1 MDNIK
6 DQSKENNLE
15 TEEKN
20 RRTECA
26 ENHEHCHHEHHH
38 EHEHHHDHDDCV
50 HEHTHHD
57 HEDCDH
63 DHHHHHEHEDCGHE
77 HHHDHEHEHHHE
89 HSHAHTYDVS
99 GFLTVE
105 SHTHEGAAV
114 CSFEKKSSFDYD
126 EACEKMSA
134 AISKL
139 RDELNSE
146 GHIIGHLKGFIK
158 QSGEV
163 ATFSTVG
170 ADITVQKHPQAGA
183 EISFA
188 AIVFGPDEEALK
200 DKLVNCFAAL

>member
-1 MDNIK
+1 MAKIRRAEKDKAWFYPKRKDMENIK

-20 RRTECA
+20 SHSECA

-38 EHEHHHDHDDCV
+38 EHEDCG
-50 HEHTHHD
+50 HE
-57 HEDCDH
+57 
-63 DHHHHHEHEDCGHE
+63 HHHEHEDCGHE

-126 EACEKMSA
+126 EACEKMNA

-200 DKLVNCFAAL
+200 DKLVNCFASL